1 MLWSIFLEE
10 IHDMN
15 QKLHFINQFYTLNQ
29 TKTTIY
35 LALAVNLL
43 NIHGHY
49 PKLL

>member
-1 MLWSIFLEE
+1 MFLVE
-10 IHDMN
+10 IQDMN
-15 QKLHFINQFYTLNQ
+15 PKLHFINPFLTLNQ